1 MAQGSDLQTLRDLTE
16 RTIRNSDV
24 QPDDSVSNIGS
35 ENYSRLSLRSRASSR
50 SSTRSS
56 ASAKARAKRA
66 VIEAEIALIQRFCAI
81 EEEELR
87 LQQRKRQLELQKNL
101 AKAEAEERAYAEQEE
116 LETFHTI
123 DQTGPDQTSLINQ
136 EPERSR
142 FEQSVLATKELD
154 DKLKAENARADEA
167 IQRISLAQIQTQER
181 HSAKSESPHSL
192 PSNPY
197 PQNVPRNDY
206 TPHNTQPV
214 RNGGDIFVKLLE
226 SQDRQSHM
234 FNQLLQQQQA
244 SINALTLPHPD
255 LPLFDGDPTKYCD
268 FIRSFENLIEMK
280 TSSPSSRLYYLVQYT
295 TGQVQEL
302 MRSCLPKKDGEG
314 YREARKLLSE
324 RFGQPYKIACALV
337 DKIAN
342 GPTIKADD
350 GAGLQ
355 KLSVQLTSCSNTL
368 TEIGYVSKLQNPDTL
383 KKIVDRLPVSL
394 RVKWRELV
402 DVIIQREDREFT
414 VKDLTDFVVA
424 RARVA
429 NHPIFGKIHNDGKNP
444 GNVNN
449 QRPQHKARNYATDGF
464 QRNNRDGPKQGLK
477 CPSCESNH
485 WLSQCQAFKKLTV
498 EDRHKLVRRK
508 NLCINCLVSGHF
520 VKDCPKGSFCRVSDC
535 KEKHST
541 FLHPKRTREALEP
554 KKDKQEETPDPP
566 PKLEAG
572 KEEVVN
578 KELINGYVKIKSES
592 QPVIKGLSTTGLAV
606 VPVKVKAKGT
616 NKTIETY
623 AFLDNGSN
631 TSFCTERL
639 LEQLEIDGKATAVSL
654 TTMESVSKAVECSS
668 VNLKVFD
675 LDERNF
681 VELSNVFSRPRL
693 PVSKDCI
700 ANQGDVKRWPH
711 LTGIKIE
718 EIDAEVGLLIG
729 SDVPEVLQPLEVRK
743 GNNGGPFATRTIF
756 GWVLNGPLGRR
767 VNQPP
772 TSNFADANPTL
783 ELTKQFEKF
792 CNMEFNDSVYDPKT
806 SLSQNDRKAMRIM
819 EASVK
824 LKNDH
829 YEIALP
835 WKNYPPCLEN
845 NKPVAEH
852 RLNLLKKRL
861 QRDPTLLSKY
871 AAFMEDL
878 LSKGYAQCVQDNK
891 TGPLNTYWYLPH
903 HPVFHPKKPEKTRVV
918 FDCSAKYRGT
928 SLNDQLLQ
936 GPDLTNSLVGVL
948 TRFREER
955 VALTSDVEAMFHQVL
970 VRPSDCDA
978 LRFLWWPNGNLSQ
991 PPEEFQM
998 RVHLFGGASSPSCAN
1013 FALRKTA
1020 EDNKEEFD
1028 PVAIETVNK
1037 NFYVDDCLK
1046 STATDAEAIR
1056 LASQLR
1062 QLLAKGGFR
1071 LTKWMSNSREVMKS
1085 LPESERAPSV
1095 KELDFE
1101 KEKIERAL
1109 GLQWNV
1115 VSDQFGFK
1123 IILKERPQTRR
1134 VILSIVSS
1142 IYDPLGF
1149 VAPFIFQAKLFL
1161 QDLCRKKLDWD
1172 DVISEEDQKRWKM
1185 WLDDLPK
1192 LENVVINRCLKPANF
1207 GDITSCQVHN
1217 FSDASQ
1223 VGYGAV
1229 TYLRLTDNQ
1238 GNVSCSFVM
1247 GKSRLAPL
1255 KSITVPRM
1263 ELSAAVLAT
1272 RLDKITR
1279 QELSIPVDESFF
1291 WTDSTC
1297 VLRYIENDSKRF
1309 QTFVANRVA
1318 AIRDSSSP
1326 SQWNHVATQLN
1337 PADEASRGV
1346 PADEMQRWIHGP
1358 EFLSQPMDSWPRRP
1372 ADIGG
1377 VPSDD
1382 PEIKESAKV
1391 YATTTTSEHWISKKF
1406 ERVSSWNKL
1415 KRVVAWALRYK
1426 SILRERTKD
1435 KPMDDLLPEINR
1447 TVVKTIRPM
1456 SVSEINEAERE
1467 ILRLVQRESYH
1478 DELTSATYTEQ
1489 PNSHGRSKS
1498 IKKSSS
1504 VYKLDPMLV
1513 NGLLCVGGRLQQAP
1527 IDDEAKHPIILP
1539 KKHHIVTL
1547 IVRHFHALSGHSG
1560 TEHTLSLIRRRY
1572 WIVKGRSSVRSI
1584 LSLCFDCKRRQA
1596 PVQQQKMASLPVDR
1610 VTPSQPPFTCVGVDC
1625 FGPFV
1630 VRRGRSVVKR
1640 YGVLFTCLAIRAV
1653 HVEVAHSLD
1662 TASFINALRRFIARR
1677 GTPKEMR
1684 SDNGGNF
1691 IGGEKELREAIS
1703 EWNQT
1708 QVHEFLLQRDIKWTF
1723 NPPASSHFGGV
1734 WERCIRTVRK
1744 VLNALLKEQ
1753 VLDDEGLA
1761 TLMCE
1766 VESVIN
1772 GRPITKLSDDPRDLS
1787 PLTPNHLLLLRSGPV
1802 VPPGSFVKNDKY
1814 GQRRWRQVQYLADIF
1829 WRRWT
1834 REYLPML
1841 QERQVWNK
1849 TWQNIAVDDVVLVV
1863 DEKTPRGSWP
1873 LGRVLEVHSN
1883 RKDGLVRS
1891 LKVKT
1896 GTTVLTRA
1904 ICKIV
1909 LLEAA
1914 GTLNDK

>member
-1 MAQGSDLQTLRDLTE
+1 
-16 RTIRNSDV
+16 
-24 QPDDSVSNIGS
+24 
-35 ENYSRLSLRSRASSR
+35 
-50 SSTRSS
+50 
-56 ASAKARAKRA
+56 
-66 VIEAEIALIQRFCAI
+66 
-81 EEEELR
+81 
-87 LQQRKRQLELQKNL
+87 
-101 AKAEAEERAYAEQEE
+101 
-116 LETFHTI
+116 
-123 DQTGPDQTSLINQ
+123 
-136 EPERSR
+136 
-142 FEQSVLATKELD
+142 
-154 DKLKAENARADEA
+154 
-167 IQRISLAQIQTQER
+167 
-181 HSAKSESPHSL
+181 
-192 PSNPY
+192 
-197 PQNVPRNDY
+197 
-206 TPHNTQPV
+206 
-214 RNGGDIFVKLLE
+214 
-226 SQDRQSHM
+226 
-234 FNQLLQQQQA
+234 
-244 SINALTLPHPD
+244 
-255 LPLFDGDPTKYCD
+255 
-268 FIRSFENLIEMK
+268 
-280 TSSPSSRLYYLVQYT
+280 
-295 TGQVQEL
+295 

-383 KKIVDRLPVSL
+383 RKIVDRLPVGL
-394 RVKWRELV
+394 KLKWRELV
-402 DVIIQREDREFT
+402 DVIIQKEDREFT
-414 VKDLTDFVVA
+414 VKDLTDFVVT

-429 NHPIFGKIHNDGKNP
+429 NHPIFGRIHNNDSKNT

-449 QRPQHKARNYATDGF
+449 QRPHHKVKNYATEGF
-464 QRNNRDGPKQGLK
+464 QHDNRDGAKKGVK
-477 CPSCESNH
+477 CPSCDSNH

-508 NLCINCLVSGHF
+508 NLCNNCLITGHF
-520 VKDCPKGSFCRVSDC
+520 VKDCPKRSFCRVNDC

-541 FLHPKRTREALEP
+541 FLHPKRTKETMEQN
-554 KKDKQEETPDPP
+554 KDKPKEIPDSPPTIETRN
-566 PKLEAG
+566 
-572 KEEVVN
+572 EEVAN
-578 KELINGYVKIKSES
+578 NESNNGYVRIKGQS
-592 QPVIKGLSTTGLAV
+592 QPAIKGSSTTGLAV

-623 AFLDNGSN
+623 AFLDSGSN
-631 TSFCTERL
+631 TSFCTEKL
-639 LEQLEIDGKATAVSL
+639 LEQLNIDGKATTLSL
-654 TTMESVSKAVECSS
+654 TTMESVNKAVECSS
-668 VNLKVFD
+668 VNLEVFD
-675 LDERNF
+675 LDEENF
-681 VELSNVFSRPRL
+681 VELSNVLSRPRL

-700 ANQGDVKRWPH
+700 ANQTDVKRWPH
-711 LTGIKIE
+711 LTGIEIP

-729 SDVPEVLQPLEVRK
+729 SDVPEVLQPLEVRRS
-743 GNNGGPFATRTIF
+743 NNGGPFATRTIF
-756 GWVLNGPLGRR
+756 GWVLNGPLGRT

-772 TSNFADANPTL
+772 TSNFVDANPTS
-783 ELTKQFEKF
+783 ELNKQFEKF
-792 CNMEFNDSVYDPKT
+792 CNMEFNDSMYDPKT

-852 RLNLLKKRL
+852 RLSLLKKRL
-861 QRDPTLLSKY
+861 QRDATLLSKY

-878 LSKGYAQCVQDNK
+878 LSKGYAQRVQDNK
-891 TGPLNTYWYLPH
+891 IGPLNTHWYLPH
-903 HPVFHPKKPEKTRVV
+903 HPVFHPKKPDKTRVV

-948 TRFREER
+948 TRFREEK
-955 VALTSDVEAMFHQVL
+955 VAFISDVEAMFHQVL

-978 LRFLWWPNGNLSQ
+978 LRFLWWPNGNLNQ

-1028 PVAIETVNK
+1028 TVAIETVNK

-1046 STATDAEAIR
+1046 STATHAEAIH

-1071 LTKWMSNSREVMKS
+1071 LTKWISNSKEVMES

-1101 KEKIERAL
+1101 KAKMERAL

-1115 VSDQFGFK
+1115 TSDQFGFK
-1123 IILKERPQTRR
+1123 IIVKERPLTRR
-1134 VILSIVSS
+1134 GILSIVSS

-1149 VAPFIFQAKLFL
+1149 AAPFIFQAKLFL

-1172 DVISEEDQKRWKM
+1172 DVISEEDQKRWET
-1185 WLDDLPK
+1185 WLNDLPK
-1192 LENVVINRCLKPANF
+1192 LEKVAINRCLKPAKF
-1207 GDITSCQVHN
+1207 GEITSCQIHN

-1229 TYLRLTDNQ
+1229 TYLRLTNNQ
-1238 GNVSCSFVM
+1238 GNTSCSFVM

-1279 QELSIPVDESFF
+1279 EELSLPVDQSFF

-1326 SQWNHVATQLN
+1326 SQWNYVATELN

-1346 PADEMQRWIHGP
+1346 PADGMQRWINSP
-1358 EFLSQPMDSWPRRP
+1358 EFLSQSMESWPQRP
-1372 ADIGG
+1372 ADMGG
-1377 VPSDD
+1377 IPNDD
-1382 PEIKESAKV
+1382 PEIKDSAKV
-1391 YATTTTSEHWISKKF
+1391 FATATVSAHSLSKTF

-1415 KRVVAWALRYK
+1415 KKVVAWALRYK
-1426 SILRERTKD
+1426 SILRERTRD
-1435 KPMDDLLPEINR
+1435 KHTNNPLPDNH
-1447 TVVKTIRPM
+1447 VVAKTIRPI

-1467 ILRLVQRESYH
+1467 ILRLVQSESYH
-1478 DELTSATYTEQ
+1478 DELTSAAYPEQ
-1489 PNSHGRSKS
+1489 PNSQRTKS
-1498 IKKSSS
+1498 IKKSSP
-1504 VYKLDPMLV
+1504 VYKLDPILV

-1527 IDDEAKHPIILP
+1527 IDDGAKHPIILP
-1539 KKHHIVTL
+1539 KKHHVAAL
-1547 IVRHFHALSGHSG
+1547 IVRHFQALSGHSG

-1610 VTPSQPPFTCVGVDC
+1610 VTPSQPPFSCVGVDC

-1630 VRRGRSVVKR
+1630 VRRGRSDVKR

-1677 GTPKEMR
+1677 GQPKEMR

-1691 IGGEKELREAIS
+1691 VGGERELREAIAG
-1703 EWNQT
+1703 WNQT
-1708 QVHEFLLQRDIKWTF
+1708 QVHGFLLQRGIKWTF

-1744 VLNALLKEQ
+1744 VLSALLKEQ

-1802 VPPGSFVKNDKY
+1802 VPPGSFVKNDTY

-1829 WRRWT
+1829 WRRWV

-1849 TWQNIAVDDVVLVV
+1849 SCQNIGVDDVVLVV

-1883 RKDGLVRS
+1883 RRDGFVRS

-1896 GTTVLTRA
+1896 STTVLIRP
-1904 ICKIV
+1904 ISKIV

-1914 GTLNDK
+1914 GSLDDK